1 MITEKK
7 KLPPMLAR
15 LKKKGKLKIKKE
27 DIEKYAT
34 DEEKKILKEA
44 GFEGNAKRNTFNLII
59 HTDNAAF
66 EPDPNT
72 EIHRILS
79 DLESVEWYGKNNQQ
93 LFDGNGN
100 VVGYISYNL
109 RNI

>member
-15 LKKKGKLKIKKE
+15 LKKKGKLKIKTE

-34 DEEKKILKEA
+34 EEEKKLLKEDRS
-44 GFEGNAKRNTFNLII
+44 ERNSFKLFIY
-59 HTDNAAF
+59 TDNAAF

-79 DLESVEWYGKNNQQ
+79 DLENEEWHGKNVQQ
-93 LFDGNGN
+93 LFDYNGN
-100 VVGYISYNL
+100 VVGHINYDLQKYEL
-109 RNI
+109 E